1 MLKIGET
8 LNNTYLIEEKI
19 GAGAVGT
26 IYKAYHL
33 RLKKYVVIK
42 QIKQELRGKIN
53 ERIEVD
59 ILKNLK
65 HSYIPQVYDFVEHND
80 EVYTIIEYI
89 AGSSLADELKK
100 RKRFPQ
106 KRVIKWAIQL
116 CEALSYLH
124 SRNIPVIHSDI
135 KPDNIM
141 LNTDDSICLIDFNI
155 SLLFTDD
162 VSAIGFTEG
171 YSPPEQV
178 SIFNIINRMSKC
190 RRSSSS
196 EKTELLESAKATEN
210 IETCDDTGFTA
221 LNSGKS
227 LKKSKNIKN
236 KIDEKSDIYSL
247 GSSLYHLVFGEKP
260 DNFNF
265 DMTTKIS
272 KQKIK
277 ICKDLYQIIKKA
289 TNIDPEN
296 RYKTADEMACDLKNI
311 KIQKNIF
318 IKFSKK
324 VC

>member
-8 LNNTYLIEEKI
+8 LNNTYIIEEKI

-65 HSYIPQVYDFVEHND
+65 HSYIPQVYDFVERND

-89 AGSSLADELKK
+89 EGSSLADELKK

-106 KRVIKWAIQL
+106 KRVIKWAVQL

-124 SRNIPVIHSDI
+124 SRNIPIIHSDI

-141 LNTDDSICLIDFNI
+141 LNIDDSICLIDFNI
-155 SLLFTDD
+155 SLLFSDD
-162 VSAIGFTEG
+162 ASVIGFTEG
-171 YSPPEQV
+171 YSPPEQI
-178 SIFNIINRMSKC
+178 SIFNIINRMHISQ
-190 RRSSSS
+190 RPTST
-196 EKTELLESAKATEN
+196 ENTELLDATKVSESTK
-210 IETCDDTGFTA
+210 IGFA
-221 LNSGKS
+221 ELNCGKVQNK
-227 LKKSKNIKN
+227 LKNFKH

-247 GSSLYHLVFGEKP
+247 GASLHHLVFGEKL
-260 DNFNF
+260 DNSKL
-265 DMTTKIS
+265 DMKKPS
-272 KQKIK
+272 NQNVKMA
-277 ICKDLYQIIKKA
+277 KDLYQIINKA
-289 TNIDPEN
+289 TNNDPEL
-296 RYKTADEMACDLKNI
+296 RYKTAHEMLSDLKNI
-311 KIQKNIF
+311 NINKNFFYKQHIF
-318 IKFSKK
+318 LK
-324 VC
+324 